1 MNKLAAADH
10 QRPGSTRSAQPAQR
24 KWNAKRATSSDA
36 MRWAAGTDYG
46 SMTLKTYPSLNPAG
60 KVLTIAPADL
70 ARPERACA
78 LLFSVS
84 AKS

>member
-1 MNKLAAADH
+1 
-10 QRPGSTRSAQPAQR
+10 
-24 KWNAKRATSSDA
+24 
-36 MRWAAGTDYG
+36 
-46 SMTLKTYPSLNPAG
+46 MTLKTYPSLNPAG